1 MLFRSEATF
10 KIHLDE
16 YYNGVEKT
24 IKYFGDKEINF
35 CYYQKIDLDETY
47 IIPSYGI
54 EDGNMN
60 IHFELELPKSIPSQY
75 LDEFKSLM
83 DKIYEGRTE
92 TTDFQNLDS
101 EKIVHLIPSSEV
113 PDHYREDDDEEMQ
126 NNNPQG
132 MPMQCAQQ

>member
-1 MLFRSEATF
+1 M
-10 KIHLDE
+10 DE

-54 EDGNMN
+54 ENGNMN
-60 IHFELELPKSIPSQY
+60 VHFELELPKSIPSLY
-75 LDEFKSLM
+75 IEEFKSLM
-83 DKIYEGRTE
+83 DKIYEGRTK
-92 TTDFQNLDS
+92 TTNFQNLDS
-101 EKIVHLIPSSEV
+101 ENIVQLILSSEA
-113 PDHYREDDDEEMQ
+113 PNHYNGDGDDGENDMQ
-126 NNNPQG
+126 NQNMPQG